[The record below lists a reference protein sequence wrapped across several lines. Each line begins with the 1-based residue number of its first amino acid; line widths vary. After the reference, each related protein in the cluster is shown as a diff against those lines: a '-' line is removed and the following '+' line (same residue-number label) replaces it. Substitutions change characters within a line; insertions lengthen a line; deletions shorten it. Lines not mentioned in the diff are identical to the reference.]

1 MSFAQLNLSAE
12 IIRAIADQGYTE
24 PTPIQTQ
31 AIPPILAGKDIMGGA
46 QTGTGKTAGFTL
58 PMLHRLQPGAST
70 SASPARHPIRALIL
84 VPTRELAVQVYESV
98 KAYGK
103 YLPLRCSAIYGGVD
117 IDPQIKAL
125 RAGVE
130 ILVATPGRLIDHI
143 QQKTLTLSK
152 LEILILDEADRML
165 DMGFLPD
172 IKRILTL
179 LPPQRQSLMFSATFS
194 GEIKKLANTLLKDP
208 VLIEVARQNSIAE
221 LITHVVY
228 PVSRT
233 RKRELLTYLIKSQ
246 DLKQVLVFVRTKHGA
261 SRLAQQLERDGI
273 TATAIHG
280 DKSQPQRTQALAEFK
295 EGIASVLV
303 ATDVAARGL
312 DIEDLPHVVNFE
324 LPTTPEDYIHRI
336 GRTGRAGTKGDAISL
351 VCEDEQELLNGIEK
365 LLKFKLDSR
374 VITGFEAD
382 TKLDQGGESQ
392 RGQVRDAHRGEAA
405 RSGQKKP
412 VEPHPAAA
420 EKSKS
425 PLPSDGQSSRGQAE
439 LKSYRGRS
447 RMSGGKPK
455 GVEDPL
461 FTQPYIPSQPTSPAP
476 SIPQPTDSLSHYH
489 RPGRHNKP
497 LAALFRP
504 RPPDK
509 PKQDE
514 S

>member
-1 MSFAQLNLSAE
+1 
-12 IIRAIADQGYTE
+12 
-24 PTPIQTQ
+24 
-31 AIPPILAGKDIMGGA
+31 
-46 QTGTGKTAGFTL
+46 
-58 PMLHRLQPGAST
+58 MLHRLQPDAST

-84 VPTRELAVQVYESV
+84 VPTRELAIQVYESV

-103 YLPLRCSAIYGGVD
+103 YIPLRCSAIYGGVD
-117 IDPQIKAL
+117 IEPQIKAL

-130 ILVATPGRLIDHI
+130 ILVATPGRLIDHV
-143 QQKTLTLSK
+143 QQKTLTLGK
-152 LEILILDEADRML
+152 LEILVLDEADRML

-179 LPPQRQSLMFSATFS
+179 LPAQRQSLMFSATFS
-194 GEIKKLANTLLKDP
+194 GEIKKLANTLLNDP

-228 PVSRT
+228 PVART
-233 RKRELLTYLIKSQ
+233 RKRDLLTHLIKSQ

-295 EGIASVLV
+295 EGAARVLV

-336 GRTGRAGTKGDAISL
+336 GRTGRAGTKGDALSL
-351 VCEDEQELLNGIEK
+351 VCDDEQELLNGIEK
-365 LLKFKLDSR
+365 LLKFKINSE
-374 VITGFEAD
+374 VIPGFEAD
-382 TKLDQGGESQ
+382 MEADQRGEPR
-392 RGQVRDAHRGEAA
+392 RGQVTDAYRREAFQG
-405 RSGQKKP
+405 GQKKS
-412 VEPHPAAA
+412 VELRPGRA
-420 EKSKS
+420 EKTKPPF
-425 PLPSDGQSSRGQAE
+425 PLDGRHPSRDRGE
-439 LKSYRGRS
+439 HKTYRDRTGT
-447 RMSGGKPK
+447 SGGKYK
-455 GVEDPL
+455 VSEDPL
-461 FTQPYIPSQPTSPAP
+461 FTQPYIPSPTSSLAP
-476 SIPQPTDSLSHYH
+476 PIPQPTESHSNYY
-489 RPGRHNKP
+489 RPGRPNQP

-504 RPPDK
+504 RPRAK
-509 PKQDE
+509 PTQDG

>member
-130 ILVATPGRLIDHI
+130 ILVATPGRLIDHV

-261 SRLAQQLERDGI
+261 SRLAQQLEKDGI

-280 DKSQPQRTQALAEFK
+280 IQ
-295 EGIASVLV
+295 
-303 ATDVAARGL
+303 
-312 DIEDLPHVVNFE
+312 
-324 LPTTPEDYIHRI
+324 
-336 GRTGRAGTKGDAISL
+336 
-351 VCEDEQELLNGIEK
+351 
-365 LLKFKLDSR
+365 
-374 VITGFEAD
+374 
-382 TKLDQGGESQ
+382 
-392 RGQVRDAHRGEAA
+392 
-405 RSGQKKP
+405 
-412 VEPHPAAA
+412 
-420 EKSKS
+420 
-425 PLPSDGQSSRGQAE
+425 
-439 LKSYRGRS
+439 
-447 RMSGGKPK
+447 
-455 GVEDPL
+455 
-461 FTQPYIPSQPTSPAP
+461 
-476 SIPQPTDSLSHYH
+476 
-489 RPGRHNKP
+489 GRHCQRACGNRRCGTRVRHR
-497 LAALFRP
+497 RP
-504 RPPDK
+504 ATCG
-509 PKQDE
+509 
-514 S
+514 